1 MNDKD
6 KVISGLEHCSEDGC
20 QGCPYETDCK
30 MADGFSDL
38 AKDALELINYQDQ
51 HIEAF
56 LRDQEP
62 RVLTHKEV
70 IELDEGKS
78 VWFEESDGSGNTFIG
93 PMVCH
98 GKGLFGNRY
107 MCVDAKRLY
116 WFGRRFWNAKPT
128 DEQRKAVKW
137 DD

>member
-1 MNDKD
+1 MNYDE
-6 KVISGLEHCSEDGC
+6 IIMSLSEIAEQPTEDG
-20 QGCPYETDCK
+20 
-30 MADGFSDL
+30 MVDGVS
-38 AKDALELINYQDQ
+38 KQTIREALELINYQDE

-62 RVLTHKEV
+62 RVMTHKEV

-78 VWFEESDGSGNTFIG
+78 VWFEERDDSGNTFIG

>member
-1 MNDKD
+1 MTHEDAIKWLENLKQDIGQLRHED
-6 KVISGLEHCSEDGC
+6 LWHYAQAIDEICGLLKE
-20 QGCPYETDCK
+20 
-30 MADGFSDL
+30 
-38 AKDALELINYQDQ
+38 
-51 HIEAF
+51 
-56 LRDQEP
+56 QEP

-98 GKGLFGNRY
+98 GKGLFSNRY
-107 MCVDAKRLY
+107 MGVDANYLY

-128 DEQRKAVKW
+128 DEQRRAVKW
-137 DD
+137 DEDD